1 MRVLRERGY
10 LAMGG
15 QIVDA
20 TIVEAR
26 RPRLTQAEKDTLR
39 SGGTPAEWKPARR
52 AQIDRD
58 GRWTLKRGKKR
69 DQPPAGG
76 LKRAAPSE
84 IVIPA
89 FGYKNHVG
97 IDRTHGFVRRFTVTH
112 AAAPDGRELGRLLD
126 GGNLAGGVWAD
137 TAYRSEANL
146 RLLARRG
153 LVPQFQRRKP
163 RGRPMPAHVR
173 RGNATRA
180 RVRAKVEHV
189 FAAEKRRL
197 HLETSN
203 NRAIWTKLPGIRLWR
218 GGLVTA
224 IDMPTCGRLG

>member
-26 RPRLTQAEKDTLR
+26 RPRLTQGEKDTLR

-58 GRWTLKRGKKR
+58 GRWSLKRGKKR

-76 LKRAAPSE
+76 LKRAVPSE

-89 FGYKNHVG
+89 FGFTRLAHPLGVEAEGAITFDYPTIHL
-97 IDRTHGFVRRFTVTH
+97 DR
-112 AAAPDGRELGRLLD
+112 P
-126 GGNLAGGVWAD
+126 
-137 TAYRSEANL
+137 
-146 RLLARRG
+146 
-153 LVPQFQRRKP
+153 
-163 RGRPMPAHVR
+163 
-173 RGNATRA
+173 
-180 RVRAKVEHV
+180 
-189 FAAEKRRL
+189 
-197 HLETSN
+197 
-203 NRAIWTKLPGIRLWR
+203 
-218 GGLVTA
+218 
-224 IDMPTCGRLG
+224 